1 MVDNLDFANNRFQSL
16 RGKELQKQKWESLGN
31 ALNALG
37 GARKTADQWEL
48 SWRDL
53 KQKTKTK
60 WLLIQN
66 RQSGENGM
74 VKKKR
79 DVLTELEKTILAI
92 MQKDT
97 LDGDGRTQEGGFNQ
111 QTLAV
116 DFDTGDAVPEQPHDA
131 HAEEIEYLEEA
142 YGNVVA
148 TGNEIDHMPNDAR
161 GNAHV
166 APVEESDDIEATTP
180 HIMQEAETRPTRTTT
195 PARGRKL
202 GRGQR
207 YSDTGADKKEYRKRK
222 LELHEKKLLIEEKK
236 LVIKH
241 QKVEALYAI
250 NETLQVLL
258 NHDGGVI
265 CEQRQ
270 NCMSEVIE
278 MQGPEETALGNAGDD
293 VVRIGTSSDD

>member
-1 MVDNLDFANNRFQSL
+1 M
-16 RGKELQKQKWESLGN
+16 
-31 ALNALG
+31 
-37 GARKTADQWEL
+37 
-48 SWRDL
+48 
-53 KQKTKTK
+53 
-60 WLLIQN
+60 
-66 RQSGENGM
+66 
-74 VKKKR
+74 
-79 DVLTELEKTILAI
+79 
-92 MQKDT
+92 
-97 LDGDGRTQEGGFNQ
+97 
-111 QTLAV
+111 

-161 GNAHV
+161 GNALV

-207 YSDTGADKKEYRKRK
+207 YSDTGVQTMETKIFKCLESIQADKKEYRKRK

-258 NHDGGVI
+258 N
-265 CEQRQ
+265 R
-270 NCMSEVIE
+270 NS
-278 MQGPEETALGNAGDD
+278 
-293 VVRIGTSSDD
+293 

>member
-111 QTLAV
+111 QV
-116 DFDTGDAVPEQPHDA
+116 
-131 HAEEIEYLEEA
+131 
-142 YGNVVA
+142 
-148 TGNEIDHMPNDAR
+148 
-161 GNAHV
+161 
-166 APVEESDDIEATTP
+166 
-180 HIMQEAETRPTRTTT
+180 
-195 PARGRKL
+195 
-202 GRGQR
+202 R
-207 YSDTGADKKEYRKRK
+207 YY
-222 LELHEKKLLIEEKK
+222 
-236 LVIKH
+236 
-241 QKVEALYAI
+241 
-250 NETLQVLL
+250 
-258 NHDGGVI
+258 
-265 CEQRQ
+265 
-270 NCMSEVIE
+270 
-278 MQGPEETALGNAGDD
+278 
-293 VVRIGTSSDD
+293 